1 MDEASGTEGRDMSCG
16 LDHLGSWFTKK
27 KPPEGGL
34 GLGTAGYTLI
44 FNNHSRAA
52 VDVVL
57 SQALFVQVHS
67 CHEFCNQI
75 LRAILRNIEVQRLA
89 LACVFLS

>member
-1 MDEASGTEGRDMSCG
+1 MDGASGTEDKGKSCG
-16 LDHLGSWFTKK
+16 LDHLGSGSWFTKK

-34 GLGTAGYTLI
+34 GLGTAGYALI

-57 SQALFVQVHS
+57 SQTVFVQVHS
-67 CHEFCNQI
+67 CH
-75 LRAILRNIEVQRLA
+75 
-89 LACVFLS
+89 